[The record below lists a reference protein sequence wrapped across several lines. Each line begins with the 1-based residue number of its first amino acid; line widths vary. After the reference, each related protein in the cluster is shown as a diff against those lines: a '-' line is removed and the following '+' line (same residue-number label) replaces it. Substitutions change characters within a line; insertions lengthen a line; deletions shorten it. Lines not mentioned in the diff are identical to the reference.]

1 MNQGRKE
8 LVRLVRSLEAKDDPR
23 KAQDFSS
30 LPVSLMIRATLQ
42 RVFQGSIGKFRRPNK
57 SKK

>member
-8 LVRLVRSLEAKDDPR
+8 LVRLVRSLEAKNDPR

-42 RVFQGSIGKFRRPNK
+42 RVFQGTISKFRRPNK

>member
-23 KAQDFSS
+23 KEQDFLS
-30 LPVSLMIRATLQ
+30 LPVSLMIRVTLQ
-42 RVFQGSIGKFRRPNK
+42 RVFQGAMSKLRRSNK
-57 SKK
+57 IKN